1 MGDEL
6 KDKPQEGSDP
16 EPKPQEG
23 GKPDKPAEQKERTYT
38 EAELNSKIDE
48 VVKQKKAE
56 WKKKADDEK
65 SEAERLAGLNAEER
79 AKEEAKKL
87 KDELEKLKNK
97 QALDDMAK
105 EARSMLRDEGINLG
119 DALLYKIIDV
129 NAEDTKQL
137 VGDFTQLFNEAVEA
151 RVAERLKRT
160 PPPADKT
167 PGQGKSRGAQAAI
180 DFVTEMN
187 GGK

>member
-1 MGDEL
+1 MGDEN
-6 KDKPQEGSDP
+6 KDKQLDNPD
-16 EPKPQEG
+16 PKPQEG
-23 GKPDKPAEQKERTYT
+23 EKPEKPAEEKTYT

-48 VVKQKKAE
+48 IVKQKKAE
-56 WKKKADDEK
+56 WKKKAEDEK

-87 KDELEKLKNK
+87 KEELDKLKSK

-105 EARSMLRDEGINLG
+105 EARSMLRSEGINLS
-119 DALLYKIIDV
+119 DKLLYKIIDV

-137 VGDFTQLFNEAVEA
+137 VGDFKQLFDEAVEA

-180 DFVTEMN
+180 DYVSELT